1 MIFCR
6 RTSMTT
12 SAGQVPAVLRAQL
25 GNGSLTGDWALDP
38 VRSTATLSTK
48 HGWGLASVRGVFR
61 DIEGGGSV
69 SPTGEVSGRLSLA
82 TGSLDTK
89 SRKRDEHLQS
99 ADFFD
104 TENYPAITFTLE
116 MLVPAG
122 EGVTVFGHLTVRDH
136 SGPLSF
142 PATVALAVDGEAVLD
157 ATVLIDRAQFGVTT
171 NKLGMLSMK
180 NTVVVHAVFTK
191 K

>member
-1 MIFCR
+1 
-6 RTSMTT
+6 MTT
-12 SAGQVPAVLRAQL
+12 SAGQVPVVLRARL
-25 GNGSLTGDWALDP
+25 DNGSLAGDWALDP

-48 HGWGLASVRGVFR
+48 HGWGLAPVRGAFR

-69 SPTGEVSGRLSLA
+69 SPTGEVSGRISLA

-104 TENYPAITFTLE
+104 TENYPAITFALE

-122 EGVTVFGHLTVRDH
+122 EGVTVFGRLTVRDH

-142 PATVALAVDGEAVLD
+142 PATVTLAGDEAVLD
-157 ATVLIDRAQFGVTT
+157 ATVLVDRAQFGVTT

-191 K
+191 R

>member
-1 MIFCR
+1 
-6 RTSMTT
+6 MTT
-12 SAGQVPAVLRAQL
+12 SAEQAPAALRALL
-25 GNGSLTGDWALDP
+25 GNGSLAGDWALDP
-38 VRSTATLSTK
+38 IRSTATLSTK
-48 HGWGLASVRGVFR
+48 HGWGLAAVRGVFR

-69 SPTGEVSGRLSLA
+69 SPAGEVTGRIALA

-89 SRKRDEHLQS
+89 SRKRDEHLRS

-116 MLVPAG
+116 KLVPAG
-122 EGVTVFGHLTVRDH
+122 EGVTVSGRLTVRDH

-142 PATVALAVDGEAVLD
+142 PATVVLAGDGEAVVD
-157 ATVLIDRAQFGVTT
+157 ATVLIDRAQFGVTI

-191 K
+191 S